1 MDSKNS
7 LKSMS
12 NYKNDP
18 FTAKPV
24 VVNINYLCSGIAF
37 TCDQNGSCVSS
48 S

>member
-7 LKSMS
+7 LKSLS

-18 FTAKPV
+18 LTAKPV

-37 TCDQNGSCVSS
+37 TYDQNGSCVSS
-48 S
+48 